1 MIVKA
6 IIINFQNKVL
16 KFLSKKI
23 DDFYLC
29 GGTALSLYYFNHRES
44 LDLDF
49 FTENFNKIRIFEVI
63 RFLSDSLKKRIELI
77 AEESRKNKIKILVY
91 SIPINRK
98 QSLKID
104 FVQDYLNCIKPLK
117 LMNGVKVL
125 SLEDIYIRKIY
136 AITGT
141 FQEID
146 SIGRRIT
153 KGGRQE
159 PKDFYDLY
167 CLSQIFMK
175 LSDFSFR
182 YGNQLVREA
191 IIRWF
196 RTYNR
201 IDMKTG
207 LLELKLKKNI
217 DYSEIERH
225 FKKEINKIIEKE
237 VEFI

>member
-1 MIVKA
+1 MKS

-16 KFLSKKI
+16 KSLSKKI

-49 FTENFNKIRIFEVI
+49 FTQNFNKIRIFEII
-63 RFLSDSLKKRIELI
+63 RFLSSCLKKRIELI
-77 AEESRKNKIKILVY
+77 AEESRKNRIKILVY

-98 QSLKID
+98 HFLKLD
-104 FVQDYLNCIKPLK
+104 FVQDYLDWIKPPK
-117 LMNGVKVL
+117 LINGIKVL

-136 AITGT
+136 AVTGT
-141 FQEID
+141 FQVKD
-146 SIGRRIT
+146 FIGRRIT

-159 PKDFYDLY
+159 AKDSYDLY
-167 CLSQIFMK
+167 CLSQIFIK
-175 LSDFSFR
+175 LSDFSFK
-182 YGNQLVREA
+182 YGNQLLREA

-201 IDMKTG
+201 MDMKVG
-207 LLELKLKKNI
+207 LLELNLKKNI

>member
-1 MIVKA
+1 MKPIIV
-6 IIINFQNKVL
+6 NFQNKVL
-16 KFLSKKI
+16 KLLSKKI

-29 GGTALSLYYFNHRES
+29 GGTALSSYYFNHRES

-49 FTENFNKIRIFEVI
+49 FTQNFNKVRILEVI
-63 RFLSDSLKKRIELI
+63 RFLSESFKKRIELI
-77 AEESRKNKIKILVY
+77 AEQSQKNRIKILVY
-91 SIPINRK
+91 SIPISRE
-98 QSLKID
+98 QSLKLD
-104 FVQDYLNCIKPLK
+104 FVQDYLSFIKPPK
-117 LMNGVKVL
+117 LVNGIKIL

-141 FQEID
+141 SQAED

-159 PKDFYDLY
+159 PKDLYDLY

-182 YGNQLVREA
+182 YGNQLMREA

-196 RTYNR
+196 RTYSR
-201 IDMKTG
+201 MDMKTG
-207 LLELKLKKNI
+207 LLELKLKRNI